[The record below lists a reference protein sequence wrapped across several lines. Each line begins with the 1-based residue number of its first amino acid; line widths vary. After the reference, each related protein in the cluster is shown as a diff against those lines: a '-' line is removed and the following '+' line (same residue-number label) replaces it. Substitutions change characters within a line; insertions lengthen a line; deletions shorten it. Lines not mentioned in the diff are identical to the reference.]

1 MITIRAE
8 AQKDARDVHAIN
20 RLAFGGPEEA
30 RLVDRL
36 RGQVEP
42 LVSLVLETDGRL
54 IGHILFSPVE
64 LAQHANLLIMGL
76 GPMAVLPE
84 MQRQGFGRA
93 LVRKGLDE
101 CRRLGAGAVV
111 VLGHPEYYS
120 QFGFQNASKFGI
132 TSEFDVPD
140 EVFMALELVP
150 GYLEDA
156 AGTARYAPV
165 FSDL

>member
-8 AQKDARDVHAIN
+8 SRNDARDVYTIN

-30 RLVDRL
+30 QLVDRL
-36 RGQVEP
+36 RGEVEP
-42 LVSLVLETDGRL
+42 LVSLVLETDGQT

-64 LAQHANLLIMGL
+64 LAQHPELRIMGL

-84 MQRQGFGRA
+84 MQRQGLGQA

-101 CRRLGAGAVV
+101 CRRVGAGAVV
-111 VLGHPEYYS
+111 VLGHPGYYPR
-120 QFGFQNASKFGI
+120 FGFRKASEFGI
-132 TSEFDVPD
+132 ASEFDVPD
-140 EVFMALELVP
+140 EVFMALELIP
-150 GYLEDA
+150 GYLDNA
-156 AGTARYAPV
+156 AGTARYAPA